1 MDQRKAVLISNPN
14 AGRGGSHR
22 AAEIERFCDLLKT
35 GNLQVELM
43 NTEAASDATRLA
55 AEATAKGATDVIV
68 SGGDGT
74 INEALQGLVGTNTRL
89 AIWPRGTA
97 NVLAYDLKFPVKLEL
112 AAEAIVRKRTR
123 RIHIGCAIDEAS
135 GVKRYFLLMAGI
147 GIDAT
152 VARTVRTALKR
163 RIGKGAFW
171 YAGMAFL
178 LRWNPVPFTME
189 IAGERST
196 VTFACVANAA
206 SYGGG
211 LVLTPRAQIDK
222 PEFEILLIDSY
233 SRLSYLYLLSLVM
246 RGRVKPGTAGARY
259 LYATQARAM
268 GDALV
273 QVDGE
278 VIGTTP
284 MSFEIAPETIE
295 VIVP

>member
-1 MDQRKAVLISNPN
+1 MEQRTVVLISNPN
-14 AGRGGSHR
+14 AGRGGSQR
-22 AAEIERFCDLLKT
+22 AAEIARFCDLLRSH
-35 GNLQVELM
+35 NLQVELM
-43 NTEAASDATRLA
+43 NTQAPGDATRLA
-55 AEATAKGATDVIV
+55 AQAAQKGATDVIV

-74 INEALQGLVGTNTRL
+74 INEALQGLVGTNARL

-97 NVLAYDLKFPVKLEL
+97 NVLANDLKFPLQLEL
-112 AAEAIVRKRTR
+112 AAEAIVRNKTR
-123 RIHIGCAIDEAS
+123 RIHIGCAIDEAG

-152 VARTVRTALKR
+152 VARSVRTGLKR

-171 YAGMAFL
+171 YAGIGFL
-178 LRWNPVPFTME
+178 LRWNPAPFTME
-189 IAGERST
+189 VAGERFT

-211 LVLTPRAQIDK
+211 LVLTPRAQIDE

-233 SRLSYLYLLSLVM
+233 SRLRYIYLLSAVM
-246 RGRVKPGTAGARY
+246 QGRVKPGTAGARY

-268 GDALV
+268 GDAWV

-284 MSFEIAPETIE
+284 MRFEIAPETIE

>member
-14 AGRGGSHR
+14 AGRGGTHR
-22 AAEIERFCDLLKT
+22 AAEIDRFCSLLKKN
-35 GNLQVELM
+35 GLQVELL
-43 NTEAASDATRLA
+43 NTEAPGDATRLA
-55 AEATAKGATDVIV
+55 AEAAEKGATDVIV

-74 INEALQGLVGTNTRL
+74 INEALQGLIGTNTRL
-89 AIWPRGTA
+89 AIWPRGTS
-97 NVLAYDLKFPVKLEL
+97 NVLAHDLKFPVKLEL
-112 AAEAIVRKRTR
+112 AAEAIVRNKTR
-123 RIHIGCAIDEAS
+123 RVHIGCAIDEAS
-135 GVKRYFLLMAGI
+135 SVKRYFLLMAGI

-152 VARTVRTALKR
+152 VASKVRSGLKR

-171 YAGMAFL
+171 YAGIGFL
-178 LRWNPVPFTME
+178 LRWNPASFTME
-189 IAGERST
+189 VDGERFD
-196 VTFACVANAA
+196 VTFACIANAA

-222 PEFEILLIDSY
+222 PEFEILLIDSH
-233 SRLSYLYLLSLVM
+233 SRLRYLYLLTVVM
-246 RGRVKPGTAGARY
+246 QGRVKPGTAGARY
-259 LYATQARAM
+259 LYAKQARAI
-268 GDALV
+268 GDTLV

>member
-22 AAEIERFCDLLKT
+22 AAEIERFCDLLKA
-35 GNLQVELM
+35 GHLQVELM
-43 NTEAASDATRLA
+43 NTEAAGNATRLA
-55 AEATAKGATDVIV
+55 AEATANGATDIIV

-97 NVLAYDLKFPVKLEL
+97 NVLASDLKLPIKLEL
-112 AAEAIVRKRTR
+112 VAEAIVRNKTR
-123 RIHIGCAIDEAS
+123 RIHIGCAIDEAG

-152 VARTVRTALKR
+152 VARTVRTSLKR

-171 YAGMAFL
+171 YAGIGFL
-178 LRWNPVPFTME
+178 LRWNPASFTME
-189 IAGERST
+189 VAGERFT
-196 VTFACVANAA
+196 VTFACIANAA

-211 LVLTPRAQIDK
+211 LVLTPLAQIDK

-233 SRLSYLYLLSLVM
+233 SRLRYLHLLSLVM
-246 RGRVKPGTAGARY
+246 RGRVGPGTAGARY
-259 LYATQARAM
+259 LHATQARAM

-278 VIGTTP
+278 IIGTTP
-284 MSFEIAPETIE
+284 MSFEIAPETID
-295 VIVP
+295 VIVA